1 MTNIHNFSML
11 VKHLSCCTF
20 DFIYC
25 GFSSIS
31 LHNKLLRNKNM
42 EQTFI
47 SPRGLEITSTA
58 HADFTM
64 LEINLEGFLP
74 EEVYVSAHLP
84 DRCHY

>member
-1 MTNIHNFSML
+1 
-11 VKHLSCCTF
+11 
-20 DFIYC
+20 
-25 GFSSIS
+25 
-31 LHNKLLRNKNM
+31 M